1 MSPLLQQIGAK
12 TYSTIQFSE
21 QSSEIFMPF
30 NSLEIFQQ
38 REIVVPKTLLHG
50 RNANRPIRD
59 SINNI
64 GQSYLPV
71 DTNSFCYYLYALLG
85 NFQDV
90 TTKNDSKNHY
100 LFYMSEDI
108 PEFTLRKYYAD
119 LKRVESFNECT
130 VDDLDIVFGG
140 DETELVVLGN
150 LRAVTASTSVFSQ
163 SPNIYC
169 PECKTLN
176 PQLFTASING
186 VIFNS
191 VYVGEILFSN
201 NALYQEYP
209 VGKHNEVINASLGVV
224 QCGGYLVVLLDNIDQ
239 YLDVMSQHTVSI
251 EIELRRDNKKDGE
264 YVKFIFPEAIV
275 KIDSS
280 LIQNQEGLVL
290 NLEWVAFYEKGDIES
305 TMLVEVKTDEKF
317 LITKGET

>member
-1 MSPLLQQIGAK
+1 MFQQIGAR
-12 TYSTIQFSE
+12 TYSTIQFSTDTP
-21 QSSEIFMPF
+21 EICIPF
-30 NSLEIFQQ
+30 DTLEIFQQ
-38 REIVVPKTLLHG
+38 REIVSPKTLLHG

-85 NFQDV
+85 DFQNI
-90 TTKNDSKNHY
+90 TTENDTNNRY
-100 LFYMSEDI
+100 LFYMAEDI
-108 PEFTLRKYYAD
+108 PEFTLRKYYSD
-119 LKRVESFNECT
+119 LKRVEVFNECT

-140 DETELVVLGN
+140 DETELLTLSN
-150 LRAVTASTSVFSQ
+150 LRAVTASTSAFSQ
-163 SPNIYC
+163 FPNIYY

-191 VYVGEILFSN
+191 VYIGEILFSN

-209 VGKHNEVINASLGVV
+209 VGKRNEAVNASLGVV

-239 YLDVMSQHTVSI
+239 YLDVMSQRTVSI

-264 YVKFIFPEAIV
+264 YVKFKFPEAIV
-275 KIDSS
+275 KIDSP

-290 NLEWVAFYEKGDIES
+290 NLEWAAFYEKGDIES

-317 LITKGET
+317 VITKGES

>member
-1 MSPLLQQIGAK
+1 MLQQIGAK

-21 QSSEIFMPF
+21 QSPEIFMPF
-30 NSLEIFQQ
+30 NSLEIIQQ
-38 REIVVPKTLLHG
+38 REIVTPKTLLNG

-59 SINNI
+59 SIDNI

-71 DTNSFCYYLYALLG
+71 DTSSFCYYLYALLG
-85 NFQDV
+85 DFQNI
-90 TTKNDSKNHY
+90 TTKDDTTNRY
-100 LFYMSEDI
+100 LFYMAEDI
-108 PEFTLRKYYAD
+108 PEFTLRKYYSD

-140 DETELVVLGN
+140 DETELLTLSN

-163 SPNIYC
+163 IPSIYC
-169 PECKTLN
+169 AECKTLN

-191 VYVGEILFSN
+191 VYIGEILFSN
-201 NALYQEYP
+201 NVLYQEYP
-209 VGKHNEVINASLGVV
+209 VGKRNEAINVSLGVV
-224 QCGGYLVVLLDNIDQ
+224 QCGGYFVVLFDNIDQ
-239 YLDVMSQHTVSI
+239 YLDIMSQHTVSI
-251 EIELRRDNKKDGE
+251 EIELRRDNKKDSE

-275 KIDSS
+275 KINSP

-290 NLEWVAFYEKGDIES
+290 DLEWVAFYEKGDIES

-317 LITKGET
+317 VITKGES

>member
-1 MSPLLQQIGAK
+1 M
-12 TYSTIQFSE
+12 
-21 QSSEIFMPF
+21 
-30 NSLEIFQQ
+30 
-38 REIVVPKTLLHG
+38 PKTLLHG

-85 NFQDV
+85 DFQNI
-90 TTKNDSKNHY
+90 TTENDNTNRY
-100 LFYMSEDI
+100 LFYMAEDI
-108 PEFTLRKYYAD
+108 PEFTLRKYYSD

-140 DETELVVLGN
+140 DETELLTLSN
-150 LRAVTASTSVFSQ
+150 LRAVTASTNAFSR
-163 SPNIYC
+163 SPSIYC

-191 VYVGEILFSN
+191 VYIGEILFSN

-209 VGKHNEVINASLGVV
+209 VGKRNEAINASLGVV

-239 YLDVMSQHTVSI
+239 YLDVMSQRTVSI

-264 YVKFIFPEAIV
+264 YVKFKFPEAII
-275 KIDSS
+275 KIDSP

-317 LITKGET
+317 VITKGES

>member
-1 MSPLLQQIGAK
+1 MFQQIGAR

-21 QSSEIFMPF
+21 DTPEIFIPF

-38 REIVVPKTLLHG
+38 RQIVMPKTLLHG

-85 NFQDV
+85 NFQDI
-90 TTKNDSKNHY
+90 TTENDNINRY
-100 LFYMSEDI
+100 LFYMAEDI
-108 PEFTLRKYYAD
+108 PEFTLRKYYLD

-140 DETELVVLGN
+140 DETELLTLSN
-150 LRAVTASTSVFSQ
+150 LRAVTASTSVFSRIP
-163 SPNIYC
+163 SIYC

-191 VYVGEILFSN
+191 VYIGEILFSN

-209 VGKHNEVINASLGVV
+209 VGKRNEAINASLGVV

-239 YLDVMSQHTVSI
+239 YLDVMSQRTVRI
-251 EIELRRDNKKDGE
+251 EVELRRDNKKDGE
-264 YVKFIFPEAIV
+264 YVKFKFPEAIV
-275 KIDSS
+275 KIDSP

-317 LITKGET
+317 VITKGES